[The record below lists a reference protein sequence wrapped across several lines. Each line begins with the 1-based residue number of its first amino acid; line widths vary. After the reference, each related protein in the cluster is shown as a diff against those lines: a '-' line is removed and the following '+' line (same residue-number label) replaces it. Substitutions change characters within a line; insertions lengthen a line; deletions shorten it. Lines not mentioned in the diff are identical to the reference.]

1 MMNGASEAVTGA
13 GYDAT
18 HERVYPRQ
26 YLEGIAHFNAGRYYA
41 AHEIWEEIWLQ
52 SADDAKLFYH
62 MLIQS
67 AVALYHYQRNNLL
80 GARALYERVCEKL
93 QKLPGEFMSL
103 DVTGLARQFHSFFT
117 ELSEKDVEHAPSSNR
132 PFPVIRL
139 LRWQ

>member
-1 MMNGASEAVTGA
+1 MLHSAREEITGV

-18 HERVYPRQ
+18 HERVYPRE
-26 YLEGIAHFNAGRYYA
+26 YLEGISHFNAGRYYD

-93 QKLPGEFMSL
+93 QKLPPVLMSL
-103 DVTGLARQFHSFFT
+103 DVSELAHQLQVFFA
-117 ELSEKDVEHAPSSNR
+117 ESSEKESESVPTGNR
-132 PFPVIRL
+132 PPPLIRL
-139 LRWQ
+139 LRW